1 MQERDSAQRGPSG
14 WRSAEGRKD
23 AYQDNDEGRSRS
35 MTTRPQQEP
44 DDWSGH
50 GSEGRWS
57 GYVVPYRYYGPGY
70 RGVGYYTVMYQGGGQ
85 DDAPE
90 SESQYGQRAA
100 GYRQPYGWEN
110 RADAIGGNQSGRGF
124 AGRGPKGYQRSDER
138 LREEVSDRLMADDE
152 IDASEIEVQVQDGE
166 VTLTGTVDD
175 RLAKRRAED
184 CAERVMGVRDVMNQ
198 LRVQAPTRSG
208 SASRG
213 GSGLTSGSRSGQESS
228 SSQVSD
234 TGRDESADAGATGST
249 RSNGRRKAT
258 SSR

>member
-1 MQERDSAQRGPSG
+1 MQDQ
-14 WRSAEGRKD
+14 
-23 AYQDNDEGRSRS
+23 
-35 MTTRPQQEP
+35 PQQAG
-44 DDWSGH
+44 SGY
-50 GSEGRWS
+50 GQAWDQSDASRRASGGRRPGGEQSGRWS
-57 GYVVPYRYYGPGY
+57 G
-70 RGVGYYTVMYQGGGQ
+70 
-85 DDAPE
+85 
-90 SESQYGQRAA
+90 
-100 GYRQPYGWEN
+100 
-110 RADAIGGNQSGRGF
+110 GF